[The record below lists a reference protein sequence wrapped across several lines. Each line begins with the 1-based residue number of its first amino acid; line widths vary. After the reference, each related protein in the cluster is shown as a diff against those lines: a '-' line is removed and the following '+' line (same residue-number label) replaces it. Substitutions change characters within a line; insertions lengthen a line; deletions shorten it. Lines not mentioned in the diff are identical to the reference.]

1 MSIHVIHTHVVNC
14 VIFEVSIENEDIFI
28 DVSPLLF
35 LNSALVC
42 KGILVFFYYL
52 IQKYKYNLFSF
63 LIISI
68 KYI

>member
-1 MSIHVIHTHVVNC
+1 MENYWYVDSCDSYTHVVSC

-42 KGILVFFYYL
+42 KGVLVIFIIL
-52 IQKYKYNLFSF
+52 YKNTNTISF
-63 LIISI
+63 LF
-68 KYI
+68 